1 MDRIYKLIQKYL
13 NFLIFYIIN
22 KVNLNK
28 LENKKYVV
36 YFLQKKPEAAI
47 DVKGIY
53 YENQF
58 INFLNIWRLLP
69 SDFKII
75 LKEHPNSIGDN
86 SYFFYRK
93 FLNLNNAYLIDDK
106 VDFNR
111 LISNSFATFS
121 VASSAS
127 FQSALKNIPSFTLA
141 KTYFNEFKYSSR
153 ISIEDLKSSNDIYD
167 LTELFLKNDYQ
178 KKNFESTTV
187 MQNSFEGFL
196 IGNDRFNKNNLE
208 LVTAG
213 FLETTLDENEIL

>member
-1 MDRIYKLIQKYL
+1 M
-13 NFLIFYIIN
+13 
-22 KVNLNK
+22 
-28 LENKKYVV
+28 
-36 YFLQKKPEAAI
+36 
-47 DVKGIY
+47 
-53 YENQF
+53 
-58 INFLNIWRLLP
+58 
-69 SDFKII
+69 
-75 LKEHPNSIGDN
+75 KEHPNSIGDN

-93 FLNLNNAYLIDDK
+93 FLNLNNAHLIDDK

-111 LISNSFATFS
+111 LILNSFATFS

-153 ISIEDLKSSNDIYD
+153 ISIEDLKSLKDIYD

-178 KKNFESTTV
+178 KKNFELTAV

-196 IGNDRFNKNNLE
+196 IGNDRFNQNNLE